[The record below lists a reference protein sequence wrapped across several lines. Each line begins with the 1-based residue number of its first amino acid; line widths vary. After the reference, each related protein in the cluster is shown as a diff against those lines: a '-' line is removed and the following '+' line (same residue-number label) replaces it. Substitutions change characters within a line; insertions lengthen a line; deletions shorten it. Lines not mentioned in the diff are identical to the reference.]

1 MKKILLIML
10 CMPAALFAQLRKPEI
25 AFTIPEKDLFPEG
38 IAYDAAS
45 QSFFV
50 SSIFKNKIVKISAKG
65 IVEDFVK
72 SNADGIEQVLG
83 MRVDYKGMLW
93 ACNNPPEHDSLKKY
107 SNIHVYD
114 VKRKAL
120 YKRYQISDGKS
131 HLFNDLIIAG
141 NGDVYVTDTNAGM
154 LWVIKQGA
162 NDIEAFTKPGSLPW
176 ANGIVLTP
184 DEKTLLVCTGSGMG
198 IARVSIET
206 KKVETFPVERYLILG
221 MDGMYLYKNLLIGVQ
236 NTTFPEGILQ
246 MDLSDDVTRVTEV
259 KFLAYDVPQFEIPTT
274 GVVVGDYFYFIA
286 NSQMMHIVGQ
296 GGQVKD
302 AQQLKDNFIMKIK
315 LN

>member
-1 MKKILLIML
+1 MRKIFLIV
-10 CMPAALFAQLRKPEI
+10 LFLPTVLIGQHKPEI
-25 AFTIPEKDLFPEG
+25 AFTIKERDLFPEG
-38 IAYDAAS
+38 IAHDAADG
-45 QSFFV
+45 SFYV
-50 SSIFKNKIVKISAKG
+50 SSIFKNKIVKISSKG
-65 IVEDFVK
+65 NVEDFTK
-72 SNADGIEQVLG
+72 SNADGLEQVLG
-83 MRVDYKGMLW
+83 MKIDSKGMLW
-93 ACNNPPEHDSLKKY
+93 ACNNPPDYDTLRKF

-114 VKRKAL
+114 TKRKAL
-120 YKRYQISDGKS
+120 FKRFQISDGKS
-131 HLFNDLIIAG
+131 HLFNDLAIAS

-176 ANGIVLTP
+176 ANGIVLMP
-184 DEKTLLVCTGSGMG
+184 DGKQLLVCTGGGLG

-206 KKVETFPVERYLILG
+206 KKIDAFPVERYLILG
-221 MDGMYLYKNLLIGVQ
+221 MDGMYLYKNFLIGIQ

-246 MDLSDDVTRVTEV
+246 MDLNAEATRVTKV

-286 NSQMMHIVGQ
+286 NSQMLHIVGQ
-296 GGQVKD
+296 QGKVKD
-302 AQQLKDNFIMKIK
+302 AETLNDNFIMKIK